1 MATCETP
8 DFMYPLLADIYYPI
22 VEQNPYGAVKR
33 TWVLDKTIAI
43 AANPAGR
50 KYQQDVKT
58 NNAKLDLDN
67 SILARVRSDI
77 TQSSNEELY
86 SLNNILITNIRDRD
100 GSLVYNE
107 SAGPRS
113 GKASLWEIST
123 FNPIVGA
130 FGSVE
135 YFKMVLLHSDN
146 QAVDI

>member
-1 MATCETP
+1 MASCETT

-22 VEQNPYGAVKR
+22 VDQNPYGAVKR
-33 TWVLDKTIAI
+33 VWVLDKTIAI

-50 KYQQDVKT
+50 KYQQDVQT

-67 SILARVRSDI
+67 SILARVRNDI

-86 SLNNILITNIRDRD
+86 SLNNILITNIRDKD
-100 GSLVYNE
+100 GNLIYNE

-130 FGSVE
+130 FGSIE
-135 YFKMVLLHSDN
+135 YFKLVLLHSDN